1 MLSTSSSGSLLT
13 RCRDAVESDRRRVRV
28 GHDRLQ
34 PRHAMSAPSQLMTI
48 ERVAVLQRVS
58 LFVEVPGHTLV
69 AVARL
74 LEEISFGAGAT
85 IIERGSVED
94 WLFVVA
100 EGRIRVHIGDM
111 TLLERGP
118 GGVVGEFALLA
129 PAPRSASA
137 TAVEPSLLL
146 RLGRGPFEELLDDH
160 PEIARAVI
168 STFAVVFL
176 LGTWGALVRRTR
188 RSVR

>member
-1 MLSTSSSGSLLT
+1 
-13 RCRDAVESDRRRVRV
+13 
-28 GHDRLQ
+28 
-34 PRHAMSAPSQLMTI
+34 MSAPNELMTI

-58 LFVEVPGHTLV
+58 LFAEVPGHTLV
-69 AVARL
+69 AVGRV
-74 LEEISFGAGAT
+74 LEEVSFEAGAS

-100 EGRIRVHIGDM
+100 EGRIRVHIGEM
-111 TLLERGP
+111 TLLESGP

-146 RLGRGPFEELLDDH
+146 RLRRGPFEELLDDH

-168 STFAVVFL
+168 STLARML
-176 LGTWGALVRRTR
+176 QTSADNHAETAKE
-188 RSVR
+188 